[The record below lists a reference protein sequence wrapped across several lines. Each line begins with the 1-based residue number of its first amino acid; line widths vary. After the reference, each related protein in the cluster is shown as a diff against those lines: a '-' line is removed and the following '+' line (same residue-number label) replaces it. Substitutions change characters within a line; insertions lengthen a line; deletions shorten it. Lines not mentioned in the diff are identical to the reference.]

1 VSSEVRLM
9 RSGRQAS
16 TTKNVF
22 DNKLFF
28 FVKPESFS
36 SQKFIDQLITSQTF
50 NIQQNIENDPK
61 LIFDF

>member
-22 DNKLFF
+22 DNNCFF
-28 FVKPESFS
+28 LIPESFS
-36 SQKFIDQLITSQTF
+36 SQKFIKQLITSQTL
-50 NIQQNIENDPK
+50 NIQQNIENDAK